1 MIILNFYLL
10 IFFKKRPLLE
20 SIQCINEK
28 NELKSALSETKM
40 WYEKSRDE
48 LPDTVKMLVEFSI
61 KYIETYKDDI
71 QKSYNIL
78 SELRRSMG
86 ILPKSEKMS
95 ALLKDQGNLINGQL
109 ETEETKLSE
118 EENKKRIGL
127 RRKIFKLMRQWE
139 RLPKRN
145 KNKLKLFNNIKPI
158 NMDSKNNSD
167 LDINVKADKELQL
180 VEETVFDTSSSYV
193 QDNEQKIQVSK
204 GMEFSNEKGLIS
216 KYDERVRYD
225 VKLLIT
231 KTTYKV
237 ETVTS
242 PTTGKS
248 VTAKVTDGPA
258 GTQYTW
264 ETVTSLIQFTV
275 GYCIPMNRLSKMLGG
290 GFFSSSQ
297 IWYILRDAAK
307 AFLPIYMNLF
317 EEMSD
322 SYLLSG
328 DDTPVL
334 VLESKKAEPQEENS
348 SASDDSILPEEKNK
362 KISEI
367 LNERFGFK
375 FPYANK
381 KGKKKQIYVSLLT
394 GKTVLKDRRSTV
406 VFYRSHFGNLGN
418 LVSTL
423 LESRSPKYE
432 QLLFQSDLLSGNTP
446 VIPTK
451 IILTPSLTSYVNE
464 KGENLEPL
472 FKIVHAGCAAHA
484 RRAIAK
490 YWKDDPVLCVDLLS
504 RFNCL
509 ANLEKNI
516 DMFGRTK
523 ERVLR
528 VRQKWC
534 RKVWNSI
541 LKMCKEHVDN
551 HSEKS
556 HLGKGLRY
564 IIRNYE
570 KLIRYLD
577 YPHIEFT
584 NNNRERLL
592 RYEALLESSAKFRKT
607 FEGRAVFDILRT
619 IISTATAAEI
629 NLQEYLQYVIKN
641 KEKAALEPEK
651 YTPYAFAL
659 LKDKEKQQQ
668 TL

>member
-1 MIILNFYLL
+1 LETFKHQNIDSDFQTALN
-10 IFFKKRPLLE
+10 
-20 SIQCINEK
+20 
-28 NELKSALSETKM
+28 ETKI
-40 WYEKSRDE
+40 WYEKNRFE
-48 LPDTVKMLVEFSI
+48 LPEKVKMMFEFSI
-61 KYIETYKDDI
+61 KYIENYKDNSR
-71 QKSYNIL
+71 KSYNIL

-86 ILPKSEKMS
+86 ILPKSEKS
-95 ALLKDQGNLINGQL
+95 SSILSDKSIPIN
-109 ETEETKLSE
+109 EEDDESNLSE
-118 EENKKRIGL
+118 EEKKIRTNL
-127 RRKIFKLMRQWE
+127 RSKIFKLMRQWN
-139 RLPKRN
+139 RLPKIN
-145 KNKLKLFNNIKPI
+145 KNKPKKYNNSNEII
-158 NMDSKNNSD
+158 FKNNRSET
-167 LDINVKADKELQL
+167 NSKADDELEV
-180 VEETVFDTSSSYV
+180 VEETVFDSSSSYANSN
-193 QDNEQKIQVSK
+193 DQKNQVSK
-204 GMEFSNEKGLIS
+204 DMEFPNEKGLIS

-231 KTTYKV
+231 KTTYQV

-242 PTTGKS
+242 SITGRS
-248 VTAKVTDGPA
+248 VTAKVTDGPE

-264 ETVTSLIQFTV
+264 ATVTSIIQFTV

-290 GFFSSSQ
+290 GFFSSTQ

-307 AFLPIYMNLF
+307 IFLPIYINLF

-334 VLESKKAEPQEENS
+334 VLESKKENLEVENNHLS
-348 SASDDSILPEEKNK
+348 NTLDKKK
-362 KISEI
+362 KIYEN
-367 LNERFGFK
+367 LNERFGFN
-375 FPYANK
+375 FPYANQ
-381 KGKKKQIYVSLLT
+381 KGKKKQMYVSLLT

-418 LVSTL
+418 LLSIL
-423 LESRSPKYE
+423 LESRSPKNE
-432 QLLFQSDLLSGNTP
+432 KILFQSDLLSGNMP
-446 VIPTK
+446 NIPSKKIHIPTETDYK
-451 IILTPSLTSYVNE
+451 NE
-464 KGENLEPL
+464 KGENIEPL

-484 RRAIAK
+484 RRPFAK
-490 YWKDDPVLCVDLLS
+490 YWQDDPILGVDLLS

-509 ANLEKNI
+509 ANLERSI
-516 DMFGRTK
+516 DMYGRTK

-534 RKVWNSI
+534 KKVWESI
-541 LKMCKEHVDN
+541 LKACKENVDN

-570 KLIRYLD
+570 KLTQYLE

-592 RYEALLESSAKFRKT
+592 RYEALLAASAKFRKT

-629 NLQEYLQYVIKN
+629 NLQEYLEFVLKN
-641 KEKAALEPEK
+641 KAKVAVEPEK

-659 LKDKEKQQQ
+659 AKDKSKN
-668 TL
+668 